1 LRPASP
7 TGTLPLIP
15 AEDQHR
21 REAAISTV
29 APATTPSASRRQLPS
44 LSGIK
49 PPVQRAQ
56 EKLRKLA
63 AEYIVRAVEIEGK
76 EYAASA

>member
-1 LRPASP
+1 
-7 TGTLPLIP
+7 
-15 AEDQHR
+15 
-21 REAAISTV
+21 
-29 APATTPSASRRQLPS
+29 
-44 LSGIK
+44 
-49 PPVQRAQ
+49 VQRAQ